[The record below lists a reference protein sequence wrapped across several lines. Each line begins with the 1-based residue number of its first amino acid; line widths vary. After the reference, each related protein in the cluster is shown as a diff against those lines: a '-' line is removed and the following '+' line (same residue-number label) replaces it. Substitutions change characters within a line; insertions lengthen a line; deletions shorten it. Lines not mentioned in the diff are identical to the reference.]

1 MIIRSRHTC
10 PYNTYPDAQFWA
22 RSVSRLDYTQVDPVS
37 RPGFKLDP
45 SSKIATAGSCFAQNL
60 ARVLKQSGYSY
71 FVTEQAPPVFLP
83 ETAAK
88 FAFPQ
93 DIGERYGYGLFS
105 ARFGN
110 IYTARQLLQL
120 FDRAY
125 RDFTPVD
132 DAWATADGWVDP
144 YRPFIQPDAFPSIEA
159 LHADR
164 ERHFAAVRRMIEDCD
179 AFIFTLGLTEA
190 WTNRADGAVYP
201 VCPGCGAGEFSE
213 ADHAFFNFDYE
224 ETLADMRAFLERF
237 RAKNPRAQ
245 VILTVSPVP
254 LVATAEDR
262 HVIVSTMESK
272 AVLRAVAGKLDRQG
286 LATYFPSYEIITGPQ
301 NRSRYFE
308 EDLRGITAE
317 GVGHVMRVFF
327 KDFCGD
333 NAEAMAALPSP
344 IVHPDEDAAP
354 VSSAPPASL
363 GAALSPAQ
371 AATMRAICDEENLAL

>member
-10 PYNTYPDAQFWA
+10 PYNSYPDASFWA
-22 RSVSRLDYTQVDPVS
+22 RSVSRLDYTQVEPRS
-37 RPGFKLDP
+37 RPGFELDP
-45 SSKIATAGSCFAQNL
+45 TSRIATAGSCFAQNL
-60 ARVLKQSGYSY
+60 ARVLRSSGYTY

-83 ETAAK
+83 ETARK
-88 FAFPQ
+88 YGLPEG
-93 DIGERYGYGLFS
+93 IGDDYGYGLFS

-125 RDFTPVD
+125 GDFAPVD
-132 DAWATADGWVDP
+132 DAWAVRGGATADGWVDP
-144 YRPFIQPDAFPSIEA
+144 YRPFIQPVSFPSTEA

-179 AFIFTLGLTEA
+179 CFIFTLGLTETWA
-190 WTNRADGAVYP
+190 NRADGAVYP

-213 ADHAFFNFDYE
+213 AEHAFLNFDYE

-237 RAKNPRAQ
+237 RAKNPTAQ

-272 AVLRAVAGKLDRQG
+272 SILRAVAGKLDRQG
-286 LATYFPSYEIITGPQ
+286 LASYFPSYEIITGPQ

-308 EDLRGITAE
+308 DDLRSITAD
-317 GVGHVMRVFF
+317 GIGHVMRVFF
-327 KDFCGD
+327 HDFCGQGQAPTVSASTPTPLPD
-333 NAEAMAALPSP
+333 QTSTPPVAFASALP
-344 IVHPDEDAAP
+344 VEQMK
-354 VSSAPPASL
+354 L
-363 GAALSPAQ
+363 
-371 AATMRAICDEENLAL
+371 MRAICDEENLAL